1 MNTNTALKVAS
12 SIVLPTP
19 TTTPS
24 IATSRAEIFA
34 LFDVSSD
41 AGLRWDNLPDSSRN
55 LFCRAAGLKQ
65 QHISLPLN
73 AFNELDRLKLFKAIK
88 SIEESAK
95 HFASLS
101 FKDFN

>member
-34 LFDVSSD
+34 LFNVCSD
-41 AGLRWDNLPDSSRN
+41 AGLRWDSLPESARN

-65 QHISLPLN
+65 QHVRLPLN
-73 AFNELDRLKLFKAIK
+73 EFHELDRLKLFKAIK
-88 SIEESAK
+88 STEQIIQQ
-95 HFASLS
+95 FASLS
-101 FKDFN
+101 FKDFK